1 MFFFSHWKSQ
11 RRVRHSVVGAVGPD
25 GKASADG
32 SPDEARPALL
42 NQLAI
47 ELVHM
52 DRAVEDAREHW
63 LRVRSQLELIFPELR
78 LTRADPDTDLWDGQE
93 LRTLQDRIDDLC
105 CRLDEAEAK
114 RPPRP

>member
-1 MFFFSHWKSQ
+1 MFTTRKDSSASSSHPPNM
-11 RRVRHSVVGAVGPD
+11 RIH
-25 GKASADG
+25 
-32 SPDEARPALL
+32 
-42 NQLAI
+42 QLAI

-52 DRAVEDAREHW
+52 DRAIEDAREHW

-114 RPPRP
+114 RPPRT